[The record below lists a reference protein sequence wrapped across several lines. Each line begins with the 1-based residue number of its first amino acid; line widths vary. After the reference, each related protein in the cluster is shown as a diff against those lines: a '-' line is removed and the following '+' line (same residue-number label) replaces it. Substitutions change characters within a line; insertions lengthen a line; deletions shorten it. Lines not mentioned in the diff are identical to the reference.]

1 MILIPKPQEISY
13 GDGFFT
19 CAFGTYIVCGEG
31 AETFSARLL
40 EDCIRQWAGL
50 HLPVTR
56 GKARP
61 GDIFLGLDS
70 ELKGQEYMLSVKPDG
85 VRVLGGDG
93 AGLLYGVQTL
103 CQMVEQQGALLPVVR
118 VRDYPQISRRGYY
131 LDQTRG
137 RVLKLAELKRIADRL
152 CRYKLNEFQLYVEHT
167 YLFRDLSEMWRDTS
181 PLTAEEILELDDYC
195 AERHIDLVP
204 SLASFGH
211 LYMLLSTRSHEDLC
225 ELWDASSQPFSFV
238 DRMRHHT
245 VNVSDERTLPLIQKM
260 LEEYM
265 SLFRSDRFNL
275 CADETFDLGKGKS
288 AALAAEK
295 GIHRIYVDYL
305 KELCDFVVQH
315 GKKPMFW
322 GDVICGEPLLARE
335 LPRETICLT
344 WGYAPDQREEES
356 RRMAEA
362 GIRQYL
368 CPGVSGWNQW
378 MNQIGDSYRNI
389 TRMCG
394 YARKYRAEGVLNTD
408 WGDFGHINHPAHSVV
423 GMIYGAAFSW
433 NGEEIPGDE
442 INRQISM
449 LEYRDGSGRIAGL
462 MEELAACC
470 VFGWYDA
477 VVYYETMALE
487 ESEPEAVGQEC
498 LCGRTEAG
506 ERECSCEKTEAG
518 ERECSSERTEAG
530 ERECSDKGTAGPGR
544 KGPGVVK
551 MPGGGGIAKEK
562 VLETAGR
569 IQELRQEFACAAI
582 CMDSTRRG
590 LMQDL
595 DVTAEGMDVWNHVGG
610 LLTAWAAGNPAKEE
624 EAFGLAQRLEKW
636 FTAYR
641 EVWRESGKEG
651 ELSRI
656 AEIVFW
662 YADLLR
668 GRKRERQKKR
678 EIS

>member
-1 MILIPKPQEISY
+1 M
-13 GDGFFT
+13 
-19 CAFGTYIVCGEG
+19 
-31 AETFSARLL
+31 
-40 EDCIRQWAGL
+40 
-50 HLPVTR
+50 
-56 GKARP
+56 
-61 GDIFLGLDS
+61 
-70 ELKGQEYMLSVKPDG
+70 KPDG

-305 KELCDFVVQH
+305 KELCDFVVQR

-487 ESEPEAVGQEC
+487 ESEPGAAGQEC
-498 LCGRTEAG
+498 LCGRT
-506 ERECSCEKTEAG
+506 
-518 ERECSSERTEAG
+518 
-530 ERECSDKGTAGPGR
+530 
-544 KGPGVVK
+544 
-551 MPGGGGIAKEK
+551 GGGGITKEK

-569 IQELRQEFACAAI
+569 IQELRQELARAAI
-582 CMDSTRRG
+582 CMDSTRRD

-636 FTAYR
+636 FTAYK

>member
-1 MILIPKPQEISY
+1 
-13 GDGFFT
+13 
-19 CAFGTYIVCGEG
+19 
-31 AETFSARLL
+31 
-40 EDCIRQWAGL
+40 
-50 HLPVTR
+50 
-56 GKARP
+56 
-61 GDIFLGLDS
+61 
-70 ELKGQEYMLSVKPDG
+70 
-85 VRVLGGDG
+85 
-93 AGLLYGVQTL
+93 
-103 CQMVEQQGALLPVVR
+103 
-118 VRDYPQISRRGYY
+118 
-131 LDQTRG
+131 
-137 RVLKLAELKRIADRL
+137 
-152 CRYKLNEFQLYVEHT
+152 
-167 YLFRDLSEMWRDTS
+167 
-181 PLTAEEILELDDYC
+181 
-195 AERHIDLVP
+195 
-204 SLASFGH
+204 
-211 LYMLLSTRSHEDLC
+211 
-225 ELWDASSQPFSFV
+225 
-238 DRMRHHT
+238 
-245 VNVSDERTLPLIQKM
+245 
-260 LEEYM
+260 
-265 SLFRSDRFNL
+265 
-275 CADETFDLGKGKS
+275 
-288 AALAAEK
+288 
-295 GIHRIYVDYL
+295 
-305 KELCDFVVQH
+305 
-315 GKKPMFW
+315 
-322 GDVICGEPLLARE
+322 
-335 LPRETICLT
+335 
-344 WGYAPDQREEES
+344 
-356 RRMAEA
+356 MAEA

-487 ESEPEAVGQEC
+487 ESEPGAAGQEC
-498 LCGRTEAG
+498 LCGRT
-506 ERECSCEKTEAG
+506 
-518 ERECSSERTEAG
+518 
-530 ERECSDKGTAGPGR
+530 
-544 KGPGVVK
+544 
-551 MPGGGGIAKEK
+551 GGGGITKEK

-569 IQELRQEFACAAI
+569 IQELRQELARAAI
-582 CMDSTRRG
+582 CMDSTRRD

-636 FTAYR
+636 FTAYK

>member
-1 MILIPKPQEISY
+1 
-13 GDGFFT
+13 
-19 CAFGTYIVCGEG
+19 
-31 AETFSARLL
+31 
-40 EDCIRQWAGL
+40 
-50 HLPVTR
+50 
-56 GKARP
+56 
-61 GDIFLGLDS
+61 
-70 ELKGQEYMLSVKPDG
+70 
-85 VRVLGGDG
+85 
-93 AGLLYGVQTL
+93 
-103 CQMVEQQGALLPVVR
+103 
-118 VRDYPQISRRGYY
+118 
-131 LDQTRG
+131 
-137 RVLKLAELKRIADRL
+137 
-152 CRYKLNEFQLYVEHT
+152 
-167 YLFRDLSEMWRDTS
+167 
-181 PLTAEEILELDDYC
+181 
-195 AERHIDLVP
+195 
-204 SLASFGH
+204 
-211 LYMLLSTRSHEDLC
+211 
-225 ELWDASSQPFSFV
+225 
-238 DRMRHHT
+238 
-245 VNVSDERTLPLIQKM
+245 
-260 LEEYM
+260 
-265 SLFRSDRFNL
+265 
-275 CADETFDLGKGKS
+275 
-288 AALAAEK
+288 
-295 GIHRIYVDYL
+295 
-305 KELCDFVVQH
+305 
-315 GKKPMFW
+315 
-322 GDVICGEPLLARE
+322 
-335 LPRETICLT
+335 
-344 WGYAPDQREEES
+344 
-356 RRMAEA
+356 MAEA

-487 ESEPEAVGQEC
+487 ESEPGAAGQEC
-498 LCGRTEAG
+498 LRGRTEA
-506 ERECSCEKTEAG
+506 R
-518 ERECSSERTEAG
+518 
-530 ERECSDKGTAGPGR
+530 
-544 KGPGVVK
+544 
-551 MPGGGGIAKEK
+551 GITKEK

-569 IQELRQEFACAAI
+569 IQELRQEFARAAI

-678 EIS
+678 EIC

>member
-19 CAFGTYIVCGEG
+19 FAFETYIVCGEG

-70 ELKGQEYMLSVKPDG
+70 ELKGQEYVLSVKPDG

-137 RVLKLAELKRIADRL
+137 RVLKLAELKRVADRL

-305 KELCDFVVQH
+305 KELCDFVVQC

-487 ESEPEAVGQEC
+487 ESEPGAAGQEC
-498 LCGRTEAG
+498 LRGRTEA
-506 ERECSCEKTEAG
+506 R
-518 ERECSSERTEAG
+518 
-530 ERECSDKGTAGPGR
+530 
-544 KGPGVVK
+544 
-551 MPGGGGIAKEK
+551 GITKEK

-569 IQELRQEFACAAI
+569 IQELRQEFARAAI

-678 EIS
+678 EIC

>member
-1 MILIPKPQEISY
+1 MILIPKPQEIRY

-70 ELKGQEYMLSVKPDG
+70 ELKGQEYVLSVKPDG

-103 CQMVEQQGALLPVVR
+103 CQMVEQQGALLPVVW

-137 RVLKLAELKRIADRL
+137 RVLKLAELKRMADRL

-225 ELWDASSQPFSFV
+225 ELWDASSQPFSLV

-305 KELCDFVVQH
+305 KELCDFVVQR

-362 GIRQYL
+362 GISQYL

-487 ESEPEAVGQEC
+487 ESEPGAAGQEC
-498 LCGRTEAG
+498 LCGR
-506 ERECSCEKTEAG
+506 
-518 ERECSSERTEAG
+518 
-530 ERECSDKGTAGPGR
+530 
-544 KGPGVVK
+544 
-551 MPGGGGIAKEK
+551 PGGGGIAKEK

-569 IQELRQEFACAAI
+569 IQELRQEFARAAI
-582 CMDSTRRG
+582 CMDSARRG

-678 EIS
+678 EIF

>member
-1 MILIPKPQEISY
+1 M
-13 GDGFFT
+13 
-19 CAFGTYIVCGEG
+19 
-31 AETFSARLL
+31 
-40 EDCIRQWAGL
+40 
-50 HLPVTR
+50 
-56 GKARP
+56 
-61 GDIFLGLDS
+61 
-70 ELKGQEYMLSVKPDG
+70 KPDG

-103 CQMVEQQGALLPVVR
+103 CQMVEQQGALLPVAR

-305 KELCDFVVQH
+305 KELCDFVAQR

-487 ESEPEAVGQEC
+487 ESEPGAAGQEC
-498 LCGRTEAG
+498 LCGRT
-506 ERECSCEKTEAG
+506 
-518 ERECSSERTEAG
+518 
-530 ERECSDKGTAGPGR
+530 
-544 KGPGVVK
+544 
-551 MPGGGGIAKEK
+551 GGGGITKEK

-569 IQELRQEFACAAI
+569 IQELRQELARAAI
-582 CMDSTRRG
+582 CMDSTRRD

-636 FTAYR
+636 FTAYK

>member
-1 MILIPKPQEISY
+1 M
-13 GDGFFT
+13 
-19 CAFGTYIVCGEG
+19 
-31 AETFSARLL
+31 
-40 EDCIRQWAGL
+40 
-50 HLPVTR
+50 
-56 GKARP
+56 
-61 GDIFLGLDS
+61 
-70 ELKGQEYMLSVKPDG
+70 KPDG

-137 RVLKLAELKRIADRL
+137 RVLKLAELKRVADRL

-265 SLFRSDRFNL
+265 SLFRLDRFNL

-305 KELCDFVVQH
+305 KELCDFVAQR

-487 ESEPEAVGQEC
+487 ESEPGAAGQEC
-498 LCGRTEAG
+498 LCGRT
-506 ERECSCEKTEAG
+506 
-518 ERECSSERTEAG
+518 
-530 ERECSDKGTAGPGR
+530 
-544 KGPGVVK
+544 
-551 MPGGGGIAKEK
+551 GGGGITKEK

-569 IQELRQEFACAAI
+569 IQELRQELARAAI
-582 CMDSTRRG
+582 CMDSTRRD

-636 FTAYR
+636 FTAYK
-641 EVWRESGKEG
+641 EVWRAARKENCPGSQRSSSGT
-651 ELSRI
+651 RI
-656 AEIVFW
+656 FSGAEREN
-662 YADLLR
+662 ARRR
-668 GRKRERQKKR
+668 GRLVDMRR
-678 EIS
+678 

>member
-1 MILIPKPQEISY
+1 M
-13 GDGFFT
+13 
-19 CAFGTYIVCGEG
+19 
-31 AETFSARLL
+31 
-40 EDCIRQWAGL
+40 
-50 HLPVTR
+50 
-56 GKARP
+56 
-61 GDIFLGLDS
+61 
-70 ELKGQEYMLSVKPDG
+70 KPDG

-137 RVLKLAELKRIADRL
+137 RVLKLAELKRVADRL

-265 SLFRSDRFNL
+265 SLFRLDRFNL

-305 KELCDFVVQH
+305 KELCDFVAQR

-487 ESEPEAVGQEC
+487 ESEPGAAGQEC
-498 LCGRTEAG
+498 LCGRT
-506 ERECSCEKTEAG
+506 
-518 ERECSSERTEAG
+518 
-530 ERECSDKGTAGPGR
+530 
-544 KGPGVVK
+544 
-551 MPGGGGIAKEK
+551 GGGGITKEK

-569 IQELRQEFACAAI
+569 IQELRQELARAAI
-582 CMDSTRRG
+582 CMDSTRRD

-636 FTAYR
+636 FTAYK

>member
-1 MILIPKPQEISY
+1 M
-13 GDGFFT
+13 
-19 CAFGTYIVCGEG
+19 
-31 AETFSARLL
+31 
-40 EDCIRQWAGL
+40 
-50 HLPVTR
+50 
-56 GKARP
+56 
-61 GDIFLGLDS
+61 
-70 ELKGQEYMLSVKPDG
+70 KPDG

-137 RVLKLAELKRIADRL
+137 RVLKLAELKRVADRL

-305 KELCDFVVQH
+305 KELCDFVAQR

-487 ESEPEAVGQEC
+487 ESEPGAAGQEC
-498 LCGRTEAG
+498 LCGRT
-506 ERECSCEKTEAG
+506 
-518 ERECSSERTEAG
+518 
-530 ERECSDKGTAGPGR
+530 
-544 KGPGVVK
+544 
-551 MPGGGGIAKEK
+551 GGGGITKEK

-569 IQELRQEFACAAI
+569 IQELRQELARAAI
-582 CMDSTRRG
+582 CMDSTRRD

-636 FTAYR
+636 FTAYK

>member
-19 CAFGTYIVCGEG
+19 CAFETYVVCGEG

-61 GDIFLGLDS
+61 GDIFLGLDP
-70 ELKGQEYMLSVKPDG
+70 ELKGQEYVLSVKPDG

-137 RVLKLAELKRIADRL
+137 RVLKLAELKRVADRL

-305 KELCDFVVQH
+305 KELCDFVVQC

-487 ESEPEAVGQEC
+487 ESEPGAAGQEC
-498 LCGRTEAG
+498 LRGRTEA
-506 ERECSCEKTEAG
+506 R
-518 ERECSSERTEAG
+518 
-530 ERECSDKGTAGPGR
+530 
-544 KGPGVVK
+544 
-551 MPGGGGIAKEK
+551 GITKEK

-569 IQELRQEFACAAI
+569 IQELRQEFARAAI

-678 EIS
+678 EIC

>member
-1 MILIPKPQEISY
+1 M
-13 GDGFFT
+13 
-19 CAFGTYIVCGEG
+19 
-31 AETFSARLL
+31 
-40 EDCIRQWAGL
+40 
-50 HLPVTR
+50 
-56 GKARP
+56 
-61 GDIFLGLDS
+61 
-70 ELKGQEYMLSVKPDG
+70 KPDG

-137 RVLKLAELKRIADRL
+137 RVLKLAELKRVADRL

-265 SLFRSDRFNL
+265 SLFRLDRFNL

-305 KELCDFVVQH
+305 KELCDFVAQR

-394 YARKYRAEGVLNTD
+394 YARKYRAEGVMNTD

-487 ESEPEAVGQEC
+487 ESEPGAAGQEC
-498 LCGRTEAG
+498 LCGRT
-506 ERECSCEKTEAG
+506 
-518 ERECSSERTEAG
+518 
-530 ERECSDKGTAGPGR
+530 
-544 KGPGVVK
+544 
-551 MPGGGGIAKEK
+551 GGGGITKEK

-569 IQELRQEFACAAI
+569 IQELRQELARAAI
-582 CMDSTRRG
+582 CMDSTRRD

-636 FTAYR
+636 FTAYK